1 MLGEKQEASKRHF
14 QELSNFLKEKIIE
27 IKKLGTVN
35 QDKEFKAL
43 AKGIEEALEGVSKN
57 DFQYTFHF
65 SKAVSALMHRRE
77 NNPLCEV
84 AANIRSE
91 LTSKYKREMLPHTQ
105 RVAIELVLALL
116 TFFILGKYTEWVE
129 RLFMLANEEA
139 FA

>member
-1 MLGEKQEASKRHF
+1 MRVEKQEAGKRHF
-14 QELSNFLKEKIIE
+14 QELTTFLISKIVE
-27 IKKLGTVN
+27 IKNLGDAN
-35 QDKEFKAL
+35 HDKEFKAL

-57 DFQYTFHF
+57 DFHYSFHF
-65 SKAVSALMHRRE
+65 SKAVSAVIHRRE
-77 NNPLCEV
+77 NNPLCEI

-105 RVAIELVLALL
+105 CVAIELVLALL